1 MAYGT
6 TKYLNGTPV
15 PPPGEARKS
24 FVKRWKS
31 RVENDKRHW
40 KTVFKRMRDDMDFAF
55 GLQWEGQSTI
65 DLEDRYI
72 ANIVQ
77 RHINQRTA
85 ALYAKNPKVVAER
98 APRLDFKIWD
108 ESMAAVENMMAMVS
122 TGMPPPP
129 EMAFLAQDIA
139 SGMAQRQMLI
149 RIAKTLEV
157 LWAHFTNEQVPP
169 FKLMMKDLV
178 RRALVC
184 GVAYVELDFQRTSG
198 FSEEKLSTLADARA
212 RVSQIERLQAELG
225 MPDGVLN
232 EQSAEVEQLRLQ
244 IEEIQKN
251 PDLAMREG
259 LIYDFPDSLSIIPSS
274 GTKMLRGWF
283 GTDWVTKEMIVPCTR
298 IKEWFG
304 LDLGN
309 DYTEYKPGDENA
321 QPKPPQTEDPDDKLV
336 CVWKIHSKRDG
347 LVFWLCDGYD
357 DFLREPEA
365 PTVDVE
371 RFFPYYVLTFN
382 EITHHKEVYP
392 LSDVRL
398 LRSMQKEYNR
408 KKEALRQHRIA
419 NRPVYIT
426 AGGTLLDEDL
436 DKVLSD
442 YPDHALIV
450 LQGLKEG
457 QDVGTALQMLKK
469 VPIDPNLYETDSDFN
484 DVLRVVGSQEA
495 NIGGTSGDT
504 ATEVSVAEGSRLS
517 SVSSNEDD
525 LEQTLTEMARDGG
538 NVLLMQL
545 SQPAAVEIAGPG
557 AVWPKL
563 DPNQIKR
570 EMFLK
575 VEAGTAGRPNK
586 AQDLANFERVAPVI
600 MQIPGIKPEPLAK
613 YALHLLDDR
622 IDLTEFIGESIPSI
636 TAQNAMAK
644 GPAAAPGAGGSVP
657 PPSNGA
663 QPNAQGPQGA
673 ANTQA
678 PPQPDGTSQPA
689 YPAGNDPTGIA
700 SGNVSS

>member
-1 MAYGT
+1 MAYGQK
-6 TKYLNGTPV
+6 KYLNGAEV
-15 PPPGEARKS
+15 PPPGEARKAL
-24 FVKRWKS
+24 VKRWKN

-40 KTVFKRMRDDMDFAF
+40 KSVFKRMRDDMDFAF
-55 GLQWEGQSTI
+55 GIQWEFQNTI
-65 DLEDRYI
+65 ELEDRYV

-85 ALYAKNPKVVAER
+85 ALYAKNPKVIAER
-98 APRLDFKIWD
+98 VPRLDFQVWD
-108 ESMAAVENMMAMVS
+108 ESMAAVENMMAMAS
-122 TGMPPPP
+122 TGAPPTP
-129 EMAFLAQDIA
+129 EMGMLAADISA
-139 SGMAQRQMLI
+139 GMEQRKQLFK
-149 RIAKTLEV
+149 IARTIEV
-157 LWAHFTNEQVPP
+157 LWAHFTHEQTPP
-169 FKLMMKDLV
+169 FKLMMKDVV

-184 GVAYVELDFQRTSG
+184 GVAYVELDFQRTTG
-198 FSEEKLSTLADARA
+198 HSEEKLSTLADARG
-212 RVSQIERLQAELG
+212 RIEQIERLQAELG
-225 MPDGVLN
+225 MPDSAMN
-232 EQSAEVEQLRLQ
+232 EYSAEVEQLRLQ
-244 IEEIQKN
+244 IEDIQKN
-251 PDLAMREG
+251 PDLQMREG

-274 GTKMLRGWF
+274 GTKMLRGWY
-283 GTDWVTKEMIVPCTR
+283 GTDWATKEMIVPCSR

-304 LDLGN
+304 LDIGSEYN
-309 DYTEYKPGDENA
+309 EYKPGDENQ
-321 QPKPPQTEDPDDKLV
+321 QPKPAQNEDPEDKLV
-336 CVWKIHSKRDG
+336 CVWKVYSKRDG

-365 PTVDVE
+365 PTIDVE
-371 RFFPYYVLTFN
+371 RFFPWYVLTFN

-426 AGGTLLDEDL
+426 AAGSLNDEDL
-436 DKVLSD
+436 DKVMSD
-442 YPDHALIV
+442 YPDHALIT
-450 LQGLKEG
+450 LAGLKEG

-469 VPIDPNLYETDSDFN
+469 VPIDPNVYETDSDFN

-538 NVLLMQL
+538 NVLLMNL
-545 SQPAAVEIAGPG
+545 SEEAAKEIAGPG

-563 DPNQIKR
+563 DPATVKR

-575 VEAGTAGRPNK
+575 IEAGTAGRPNK
-586 AQDLANFERVAPVI
+586 AQDLANFERAAPLL

-613 YALHLLDDR
+613 FALRLLDER
-622 IDLTEFIGESIPSI
+622 IDLTEFIGESLPSI
-636 TAQNAMAK
+636 IAQNAMAK
-644 GPAAAPGAGGSVP
+644 GPQMGPPGAPGAGPATPGGP
-657 PPSNGA
+657 A
-663 QPNAQGPQGA
+663 AQGPQGA
-673 ANTQA
+673 NNTPA

-689 YPAGNDPTGIA
+689 YPAGNDPGIA
-700 SGNVSS
+700 SGDVS